1 LARTSNPRQLLKA
14 AAIVVCG
21 VVLVVNSGRYR
32 YFGRR
37 MDFLTRDFTSR
48 DIEYL
53 AGWCL
58 IGAGAWYYHAN
69 GSDDDSDDES
79 DGSAERSDA
88 HSVPNP

>member
-1 LARTSNPRQLLKA
+1 M
-14 AAIVVCG
+14 CG

-58 IGAGAWYYHAN
+58 VGAGAAYYRLS

-79 DGSAERSDA
+79 VGGSAKQSENR
-88 HSVPNP
+88 SVPNP